1 MTRRRRRGAA
11 PADYR
16 GSMTRRDASDG
27 TPSLEE
33 VEQDFS
39 TPGDADLRPAKDEG
53 GEAIP
58 DEDRP

>member
-1 MTRRRRRGAA
+1 
-11 PADYR
+11 
-16 GSMTRRDASDG
+16 MTRRDASDG

-53 GEAIP
+53 GEAVSEEDRP

>member
-1 MTRRRRRGAA
+1 MTRRRRRRATD
-11 PADYR
+11 ADYR
-16 GSMTRRDASDG
+16 GAMTRRDASDG

-39 TPGDADLRPAKDEG
+39 TPGDADLRPVEDEG

>member
-1 MTRRRRRGAA
+1 
-11 PADYR
+11 
-16 GSMTRRDASDG
+16 MTRRDASDE

-39 TPGDADLRPAKDEG
+39 TPGDADLRPAEDEG

>member
-1 MTRRRRRGAA
+1 
-11 PADYR
+11 
-16 GSMTRRDASDG
+16 MTRRDASDE

-53 GEAIP
+53 GETLP
-58 DEDRP
+58 DETLPDGDRS